1 MKIMKIFNQFLIILG
16 IISFNFSFNISLRA
30 QEYPNR
36 PIKIVIPYPPGGP
49 SDIVGRLLGQALS
62 ESLGKSVFIE
72 SKPGAAA
79 NIGMQYVARSNPDG
93 YTLLLVSSNLV
104 INPNLYSNLGY
115 DVIKDF
121 APIIMPVGSPNLIVV
136 HPSFP
141 AKNVQEF
148 LALIKASPGKND
160 FASPGGGS
168 WPHLSAELLKIK
180 LNLSMQHIPFNGGGP
195 ALQAV
200 LGNQVPIGFSTLP
213 PAIAQVKSGKLVGI
227 AFTSSS
233 RSTVLPDIP
242 TLVESGVTEFEGET
256 LQFIVAP
263 AGTPSAIIQK
273 LNMEF
278 NKALSN
284 PELQAKLI
292 NAGFFVYNNSPE
304 QVAQKIRLELD
315 KWGGVIKAGKIK
327 PD

>member
-1 MKIMKIFNQFLIILG
+1 MKIINQLLAILWM
-16 IISFNFSFNISLRA
+16 ICLSFGLNLSVQA

-62 ESLGKSVFIE
+62 ESLGQAVIIE

-79 NIGMQYVARSNPDG
+79 NIVMQYVARSSPDG

-104 INPNLYSNLGY
+104 INPNLYANPGY
-115 DVIKDF
+115 DAIKDF
-121 APIIMPVGSPNLIVV
+121 APIIMPAGSPNLILV

-141 AKNVQEF
+141 AKNIQEF
-148 LALIKASPGKND
+148 LSLIKANPGKYD

-168 WPHLSAELLKIK
+168 GPHLSAELLKLK

-195 ALQAV
+195 ALQAI
-200 LGNQVPIGFSTLP
+200 LGNQVPIAFSTLP
-213 PAIAQVKSGKLVGI
+213 PAIAQVKAGKLVGI
-227 AFTSSS
+227 AFTSGS
-233 RSTVLPDIP
+233 RSPVLPDIP
-242 TLVESGVTEFEGET
+242 TLVESGVAEVEGET

-263 AGTPSAIIQK
+263 AGTPSVIIQK
-273 LNMEF
+273 LNLEF

-284 PELQAKLI
+284 PDLQTKLI
-292 NAGFFVYNNSPE
+292 NAGYFVYNNSPA
-304 QVAQKIRLELD
+304 QTAQKIRVELD
-315 KWGGVIKAGKIK
+315 KWGAVIKAGKIK

>member
-1 MKIMKIFNQFLIILG
+1 MKLINQLLAILWM
-16 IISFNFSFNISLRA
+16 ICLSFGLNLSVQA

-62 ESLGKSVFIE
+62 ESLGQAVIIE

-79 NIGMQYVARSNPDG
+79 NIGMQYVARSSPDG

-104 INPNLYSNLGY
+104 INPNLYANPGY

-121 APIIMPVGSPNLIVV
+121 SPIIMPAGSPNLILV

-141 AKNVQEF
+141 AKNIQEF
-148 LALIKASPGKND
+148 LALIKTNPGKYD

-168 WPHLSAELLKIK
+168 GPHLSAELLKLK

-195 ALQAV
+195 ALQAI
-200 LGNQVPIGFSTLP
+200 LGNQVPIAFSTLP
-213 PAIAQVKSGKLVGI
+213 PAIAQVKAGKLVGI
-227 AFTSSS
+227 AFTSNS
-233 RSTVLPDIP
+233 RSPVLPDVP
-242 TLVESGVTEFEGET
+242 TLVESGVTEVEGET

-273 LNMEF
+273 LNLEF

-284 PELQAKLI
+284 PELQTKLI
-292 NAGFFVYNNSPE
+292 NAGYFVYNNSPA
-304 QVAQKIRLELD
+304 QTAQKIRVELD
-315 KWGGVIKAGKIK
+315 KWGAVIKAGKIK

>member
-1 MKIMKIFNQFLIILG
+1 MKLFDQLLRVLWIICLG
-16 IISFNFSFNISLRA
+16 FSFTFGAQA

-62 ESLGKSVFIE
+62 ESLGKPVIIE

-79 NIGMQYVARSNPDG
+79 NIGMQYVARSSPDG

-104 INPNLYSNLGY
+104 INPNLYDNPGY
-115 DVIKDF
+115 DAIKDF
-121 APIIMPVGSPNLIVV
+121 SPIIMPAGSPNLLVV

-141 AKNVQEF
+141 AKNIQEF
-148 LALIKASPGKND
+148 LALMKANPGKYD

-168 WPHLSAELLKIK
+168 GPHLSAELLKLK
-180 LNLSMQHIPFNGGGP
+180 LNLNMQHIPFNGGGP

-213 PAIAQVKSGKLVGI
+213 PAIAQVKSGKLISI

-233 RSTVLPDIP
+233 RSPVLPETP
-242 TLVESGVTEFEGET
+242 TLGESGVNDVEGET

-263 AGTPSAIIQK
+263 AGTPNSIIQK
-273 LNMEF
+273 LNVEF

-284 PELQAKLI
+284 PELQSKLVS
-292 NAGFFVYNNSPE
+292 AGYFVYNNSPE
-304 QVAQKIRLELD
+304 QTAQKIRTELD
-315 KWGGVIKAGKIK
+315 KWGAVIKAGKIK

>member
-1 MKIMKIFNQFLIILG
+1 
-16 IISFNFSFNISLRA
+16 
-30 QEYPNR
+30 
-36 PIKIVIPYPPGGP
+36 
-49 SDIVGRLLGQALS
+49 VGRLLGQALS
-62 ESLGKSVFIE
+62 ESLGQAVIIE

-79 NIGMQYVARSNPDG
+79 NIGMQYVARSSPDG

-104 INPNLYSNLGY
+104 INPNLYANPGY

-121 APIIMPVGSPNLIVV
+121 SPIIMPAGSPNLILV

-141 AKNVQEF
+141 AKNIQEF
-148 LALIKASPGKND
+148 LALIKANPGKYD

-168 WPHLSAELLKIK
+168 GPHLSAELLKLK

-195 ALQAV
+195 ALQAI
-200 LGNQVPIGFSTLP
+200 LGNQVPIAFSTLP
-213 PAIAQVKSGKLVGI
+213 PAIAQVKAGKLVGI
-227 AFTSSS
+227 AFTSNS
-233 RSTVLPDIP
+233 RSPVLPDVP
-242 TLVESGVTEFEGET
+242 TLVESGVTEVEGET

-273 LNMEF
+273 LNLEF

-284 PELQAKLI
+284 PELQTKLI
-292 NAGFFVYNNSPE
+292 NAGYFVYNNSPA
-304 QVAQKIRLELD
+304 QTAQKIRVELD
-315 KWGGVIKAGKIK
+315 KWGAVIKAGKIK

>member
-1 MKIMKIFNQFLIILG
+1 MKLINQLLAILWM
-16 IISFNFSFNISLRA
+16 ICLSFGLNLSVQA

-62 ESLGKSVFIE
+62 ESLGQAVIIE

-79 NIGMQYVARSNPDG
+79 NIGMQYVARSSPDG

-104 INPNLYSNLGY
+104 INPNLYANPGY

-121 APIIMPVGSPNLIVV
+121 SPIIMPAGSPNLILV

-141 AKNVQEF
+141 AKNIQEF
-148 LALIKASPGKND
+148 LALIKANPGKYD

-168 WPHLSAELLKIK
+168 GPHLSAELLKLK

-195 ALQAV
+195 ALQAI
-200 LGNQVPIGFSTLP
+200 LGNQVPIAFSTLP
-213 PAIAQVKSGKLVGI
+213 PAIAQVKAGKLVGI
-227 AFTSSS
+227 AFTSNS
-233 RSTVLPDIP
+233 RSPVLPDVP
-242 TLVESGVTEFEGET
+242 TLVESGVTEVEGET

-273 LNMEF
+273 LNLEF

-284 PELQAKLI
+284 PELQTKLI
-292 NAGFFVYNNSPE
+292 NAGYFVYNNSPA
-304 QVAQKIRLELD
+304 QTAQKIRVELD
-315 KWGGVIKAGKIK
+315 KWGAVIKAGKIK

>member
-1 MKIMKIFNQFLIILG
+1 MKIINQLLAILWM
-16 IISFNFSFNISLRA
+16 ICLSFGLNLSVQA

-62 ESLGKSVFIE
+62 ESLGQAVIIE

-79 NIGMQYVARSNPDG
+79 NIGMQYVARSTPDG

-104 INPNLYSNLGY
+104 INPNLYANPGY
-115 DVIKDF
+115 DAIKDF
-121 APIIMPVGSPNLIVV
+121 APIIMPAGSPNLILV

-141 AKNVQEF
+141 AKNIQEF
-148 LALIKASPGKND
+148 LALIKANPGKYD

-168 WPHLSAELLKIK
+168 GPHLSAELLKLK

-195 ALQAV
+195 ALQAI
-200 LGNQVPIGFSTLP
+200 LGNQVPIAFSTLP
-213 PAIAQVKSGKLVGI
+213 PAIAQVKAGKLVGI
-227 AFTSSS
+227 AFTSGS
-233 RSTVLPDIP
+233 RSPVLPDIP
-242 TLVESGVTEFEGET
+242 TLVESGVTEVEGET

-263 AGTPSAIIQK
+263 VGTPSVIIQK
-273 LNMEF
+273 LNLEF

-284 PELQAKLI
+284 PELQTKLI
-292 NAGFFVYNNSPE
+292 NAGYFVYNNSPA
-304 QVAQKIRLELD
+304 QTAQKIRVELD
-315 KWGGVIKAGKIK
+315 KWEAVIKAGKIK

>member
-1 MKIMKIFNQFLIILG
+1 MKLHNRILT
-16 IISFNFSFNISLRA
+16 ILWMICLSFGLNLSSQA

-36 PIKIVIPYPPGGP
+36 PIKIVVPYPPGGP

-62 ESLGKSVFIE
+62 ESLGKPVIIE

-104 INPNLYSNLGY
+104 INPNLYANPGY
-115 DVIKDF
+115 DAIKDF
-121 APIIMPVGSPNLIVV
+121 APIIMPAGSPNLIVV

-141 AKNVQEF
+141 AKNIQEF
-148 LALIKASPGKND
+148 LAIIKANPGKYD

-168 WPHLSAELLKIK
+168 GPHLSAELLKLK
-180 LNLSMQHIPFNGGGP
+180 LNLDMPHIPFNGGGP

-200 LGNQVPIGFSTLP
+200 LGNQVPIAFSTLP

-227 AFTSSS
+227 AFTSSA
-233 RSTVLPDIP
+233 RSQVLPDTP
-242 TLVESGVTEFEGET
+242 TLGESGVTDVEGET

-263 AGTPSAIIQK
+263 SGTPNAIIQK
-273 LNMEF
+273 LNLEF

-284 PELQAKLI
+284 PELQTRLI
-292 NAGFFVYNNSPE
+292 NAGYFVYNNSPE
-304 QVAQKIRLELD
+304 QTAQKIRLELD
-315 KWGGVIKAGKIK
+315 KWGGVINAGKIK

>member
-1 MKIMKIFNQFLIILG
+1 MMKLFNRLLTLVGMIGL
-16 IISFNFSFNISLRA
+16 SFSLNVSLQA

-62 ESLGKSVFIE
+62 ESLGKPVIIE

-79 NIGMQYVARSNPDG
+79 NIGMQYVARSSPDG

-104 INPNLYSNLGY
+104 INPNLYANPGY

-121 APIIMPVGSPNLIVV
+121 TPIIMPAGSPNLIVV

-148 LALIKASPGKND
+148 LALIKANPGKYD

-168 WPHLSAELLKIK
+168 GPHLSAELLKLK
-180 LNLSMQHIPFNGGGP
+180 LNLNMPHIPFNGGGP

-200 LGNQVPIGFSTLP
+200 LGNQVPIAFSTLP
-213 PAIAQVKSGKLVGI
+213 PAMAQVKSGKLIGI
-227 AFTSSS
+227 AFTSNA
-233 RSTVLPDIP
+233 RSPALPDIP
-242 TLVESGVTEFEGET
+242 TLVESGVSDVEGET
-256 LQFIVAP
+256 LQFIMAP
-263 AGTPSAIIQK
+263 AGTPNPIIQK
-273 LNMEF
+273 LNVEF

-284 PELQAKLI
+284 AELQAKLI
-292 NAGFFVYNNSPE
+292 NAGYFVYNNSPE
-304 QVAQKIRLELD
+304 QTAQKIRTELD
-315 KWGGVIKAGKIK
+315 KWGTVIKAGKIK

>member
-1 MKIMKIFNQFLIILG
+1 MKILNRFLIILG
-16 IISFNFSFNISLRA
+16 ITCLSFSLNVSLRA

-62 ESLGKSVFIE
+62 ESLGKPVIIE

-104 INPNLYSNLGY
+104 INPNLYANPGY
-115 DVIKDF
+115 DAIKDF
-121 APIIMPVGSPNLIVV
+121 SPIIMPAGSPNLIIV

-141 AKNVQEF
+141 AKNIQEF
-148 LALIKASPGKND
+148 LALIKANPGKYD

-168 WPHLSAELLKIK
+168 GPHLSAELLKLK
-180 LNLSMQHIPFNGGGP
+180 LSLSMQHIPFNGGGP

-233 RSTVLPDIP
+233 RSPVLPDTP
-242 TLVESGVTEFEGET
+242 TLAEAGVPEVEGET

-263 AGTPSAIIQK
+263 VGTPSAIIQK
-273 LNMEF
+273 LNLEF

-284 PELQAKLI
+284 PELQARLV
-292 NAGFFVYNNSPE
+292 NAGYFVYNNSPE
-304 QVAQKIRLELD
+304 QTAQKIRLELD
-315 KWGGVIKAGKIK
+315 KWGAVIKAGKIK

>member
-1 MKIMKIFNQFLIILG
+1 MKIINQLLAILWM
-16 IISFNFSFNISLRA
+16 ICLSFGLNLSVQA

-62 ESLGKSVFIE
+62 ESLGQAVIIE

-79 NIGMQYVARSNPDG
+79 NIGMQYVARSSPDG

-104 INPNLYSNLGY
+104 INPNLYANPGY
-115 DVIKDF
+115 DAIKDF
-121 APIIMPVGSPNLIVV
+121 APIIMPAGSPNLILV

-141 AKNVQEF
+141 AKNIQEF
-148 LALIKASPGKND
+148 LSLIKANPGKYD

-168 WPHLSAELLKIK
+168 GPHLSAELLKLK

-195 ALQAV
+195 ALQAI
-200 LGNQVPIGFSTLP
+200 LGNQVPIAFSTLP
-213 PAIAQVKSGKLVGI
+213 PAIAQVKAGKLVGI
-227 AFTSSS
+227 AFTSGS
-233 RSTVLPDIP
+233 RSPVLPDIP
-242 TLVESGVTEFEGET
+242 TLVESGVAEVEGET

-263 AGTPSAIIQK
+263 AGTPSVIIQK
-273 LNMEF
+273 LNLEF

-284 PELQAKLI
+284 PELQTKLI
-292 NAGFFVYNNSPE
+292 NAGYFVYNNSPA
-304 QVAQKIRLELD
+304 QTAQKIRVELD
-315 KWGGVIKAGKIK
+315 KWGAVIKAGKIK

>member
-1 MKIMKIFNQFLIILG
+1 MMKLFNRLLTVVGMIGL
-16 IISFNFSFNISLRA
+16 SFSLNVSLQA

-62 ESLGKSVFIE
+62 ESLGKPVIIE

-79 NIGMQYVARSNPDG
+79 NIGMQYVARSSPDG

-104 INPNLYSNLGY
+104 INPNLYANPGY

-121 APIIMPVGSPNLIVV
+121 TPIIMPAGSPNLIVV

-148 LALIKASPGKND
+148 LALIKANPGKYD

-168 WPHLSAELLKIK
+168 GPHLSAELLKLK
-180 LNLSMQHIPFNGGGP
+180 LNLNMPHIPFNGGGP

-200 LGNQVPIGFSTLP
+200 LGNQVPIAFSTLP
-213 PAIAQVKSGKLVGI
+213 PAMAQVKSGKLIGI
-227 AFTSSS
+227 AFTSNA
-233 RSTVLPDIP
+233 RSPALPDIP
-242 TLVESGVTEFEGET
+242 TLVESGVSDVEGET
-256 LQFIVAP
+256 LQFIMAP
-263 AGTPSAIIQK
+263 AGTPNPIIQK
-273 LNMEF
+273 LNVEF

-284 PELQAKLI
+284 AELQAKLI
-292 NAGFFVYNNSPE
+292 NAGYFVYNNSPE
-304 QVAQKIRLELD
+304 QTAQKIRTELD
-315 KWGGVIKAGKIK
+315 KWGTVIKAGKIK

>member
-1 MKIMKIFNQFLIILG
+1 MKLFDQLLRVLWIICLG
-16 IISFNFSFNISLRA
+16 FSFTFGAQA

-62 ESLGKSVFIE
+62 ESLGKPVIIE

-79 NIGMQYVARSNPDG
+79 NIGMQYVARSSPDG

-104 INPNLYSNLGY
+104 INPNLYANPGY
-115 DVIKDF
+115 DAIKDF
-121 APIIMPVGSPNLIVV
+121 SPIIMPAGSPNLLVV

-141 AKNVQEF
+141 AKNIQEF
-148 LALIKASPGKND
+148 LALMKANPGKYD

-168 WPHLSAELLKIK
+168 GPHLSAELLKLK
-180 LNLSMQHIPFNGGGP
+180 LNLNMQHIPFNGGGP

-213 PAIAQVKSGKLVGI
+213 PAIAQVKSGKLISI

-233 RSTVLPDIP
+233 RSPVLPETP
-242 TLVESGVTEFEGET
+242 TLGESGVNDVEGET

-263 AGTPSAIIQK
+263 AGTPNSIIQK
-273 LNMEF
+273 LNVEF

-284 PELQAKLI
+284 PELQSKLVS
-292 NAGFFVYNNSPE
+292 AGYFVYNNSPD
-304 QVAQKIRLELD
+304 QTAQKIRTELD
-315 KWGGVIKAGKIK
+315 KWGAVIKAGKIK

>member
-1 MKIMKIFNQFLIILG
+1 MKLFDQLLRVLWIICLG
-16 IISFNFSFNISLRA
+16 FSFTFGAQA

-62 ESLGKSVFIE
+62 ESLGKPVIIE

-79 NIGMQYVARSNPDG
+79 NIGMQYVARSSPDG

-104 INPNLYSNLGY
+104 INPNLYANPGY
-115 DVIKDF
+115 DAIKDF
-121 APIIMPVGSPNLIVV
+121 SPIIMPAGSPNLLVV

-141 AKNVQEF
+141 AKNIQEF
-148 LALIKASPGKND
+148 LALMKANPGKYD

-168 WPHLSAELLKIK
+168 GPHLSAELLKLK
-180 LNLSMQHIPFNGGGP
+180 LNLNMQHIPFNGGGP

-213 PAIAQVKSGKLVGI
+213 PAIAQVKSGKLISI

-233 RSTVLPDIP
+233 RSPVLPETP
-242 TLVESGVTEFEGET
+242 TLGESGVNDVEGET

-263 AGTPSAIIQK
+263 AGTPNSIIQK
-273 LNMEF
+273 LNVEF

-284 PELQAKLI
+284 PELQSKLVS
-292 NAGFFVYNNSPE
+292 AGYFVYNNSPE
-304 QVAQKIRLELD
+304 QTAQKIRTELD
-315 KWGGVIKAGKIK
+315 KWGAVIKAGKIK

>member
-1 MKIMKIFNQFLIILG
+1 MMKLFNRLLTLVGMIGL
-16 IISFNFSFNISLRA
+16 SLCLNVSLQA

-62 ESLGKSVFIE
+62 ESLGKAVIIE

-79 NIGMQYVARSNPDG
+79 NIGMQYVARSSPDG

-104 INPNLYSNLGY
+104 INPNLYANPGY
-115 DVIKDF
+115 DAIKDF
-121 APIIMPVGSPNLIVV
+121 APIIMPAGSPNLILV

-141 AKNVQEF
+141 ARNVQEF
-148 LALIKASPGKND
+148 LALIKANPGKYD

-168 WPHLSAELLKIK
+168 GPHLSAELLKLK
-180 LNLSMQHIPFNGGGP
+180 LNLNMPHIPFNGGGP

-200 LGNQVPIGFSTLP
+200 LGNQVPIAFSTLP
-213 PAIAQVKSGKLVGI
+213 PAMAQVKSGKLIGI
-227 AFTSSS
+227 AFTSNA
-233 RSTVLPDIP
+233 RSPALPDIP
-242 TLVESGVTEFEGET
+242 TLVESGVTDVEGET

-263 AGTPSAIIQK
+263 AGTPPAIIQK
-273 LNMEF
+273 LNVEF

-284 PELQAKLI
+284 AELQAKLI
-292 NAGFFVYNNSPE
+292 NAGYFVYNNSPE
-304 QVAQKIRLELD
+304 QTAQKIRTELD
-315 KWGGVIKAGKIK
+315 KWGAVIKAGKIK